1 MLNEPVNKKSLWKC
15 NDCSSLDSQE
25 HILWCPAYGH
35 LRENKNLDIDKDL
48 TRYFKQVLLLR
59 DDWKVMEDDRT
70 RHVALFLLLT
80 VLLAIVLLAEHFY
93 FVLFA

>member
-80 VLLAIVLLAEHFY
+80 VPLAIVLLAEHFY